1 VSFEPWHMPILVTA
15 AILVVASAYW
25 AVTWYLRIRR
35 AAAPQP
41 DAEADRP
48 GDATADADP
57 GSDSVEQRTARERRR
72 LLIFATLTVLL
83 VATCVIS
90 FGQGAADVVVA
101 AVTAVQA
108 VATAVVS
115 VYSVFMLQRL
125 HRERPTPED
134 PPAGET
140 GGGGPTTA

>member
-25 AVTWYLRIRR
+25 AVTWYLRTRG

-41 DAEADRP
+41 DAEAGRP
-48 GDATADADP
+48 GDATAD
-57 GSDSVEQRTARERRR
+57 SDSVERRTARERRR

-125 HRERPTPED
+125 HGERRSQED
-134 PPAGET
+134 SSTGGT
-140 GGGGPTTA
+140 GGGGPTTG